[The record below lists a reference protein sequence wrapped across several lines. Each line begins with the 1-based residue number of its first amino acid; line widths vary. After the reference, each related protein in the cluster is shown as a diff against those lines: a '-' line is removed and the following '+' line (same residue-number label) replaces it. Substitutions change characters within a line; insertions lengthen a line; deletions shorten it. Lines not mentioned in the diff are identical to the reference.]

1 MAEEIRTGRL
11 VLRRLAESDRGLL
24 LKIWNDPDFIRFVC
38 DRGIRTENQALEAMR
53 EGVLLLW
60 AEHGFG
66 PYRVALADSGEAIG
80 ICGLFKRPQLDEP
93 DIGYALLPQY
103 CGNGYAL
110 EAAAAVRDFARDG
123 MKLKRIAA
131 IVSPEHEK
139 SIHLLEK
146 LGMSPEGPIRM
157 AGEEQDTLLYSMA
170 LD

>member
-1 MAEEIRTGRL
+1 MTDKIQTSRL
-11 VLRRLAESDRGLL
+11 VLRRLAETDCGLL
-24 LKIWNDPDFIRFVC
+24 SKIWNDPDFIRFVC
-38 DRGIRTENQALEAMR
+38 DRGIRTEDQALEAMR

-60 AEHGFG
+60 AEFGFG

-80 ICGLFKRPQLDEP
+80 ICGLFKRPQLDQP

-103 CGNGYAL
+103 CGHGYAL
-110 EAAAAVRDFARDG
+110 EAAAAVRDFARDE

-131 IVSPEHEK
+131 IVSPGHAK

-146 LGMSPEGPIRM
+146 LGMSPQGPIRM
-157 AGEEQDTLLYSMA
+157 AGEEQDILLYSMA

>member
-38 DRGIRTENQALEAMR
+38 DRGIRTEEQARKAMN